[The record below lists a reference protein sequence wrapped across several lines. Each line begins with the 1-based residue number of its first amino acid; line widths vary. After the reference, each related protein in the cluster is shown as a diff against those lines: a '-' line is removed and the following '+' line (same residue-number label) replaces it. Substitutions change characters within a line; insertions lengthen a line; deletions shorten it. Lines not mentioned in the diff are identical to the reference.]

1 MRLADG
7 PQRIEAELRSLG
19 ECAGISPEPSYPS
32 GWMSGS
38 RLLLRR
44 EFTPDHAQLECG
56 DVEGAYPAWAFG
68 GEPLVANEEK
78 IGVATLPDFEG
89 DAVIEVRLTAIQEVP
104 DDVGVLIHDGIIRL
118 SGDDAEGGTSLGGDL
133 ERVRLG

>member
-1 MRLADG
+1 
-7 PQRIEAELRSLG
+7 
-19 ECAGISPEPSYPS
+19 
-32 GWMSGS
+32 MSGS

-44 EFTPDHAQLECG
+44 EFTPDHAQLEFG

-118 SGDDAEGGTSLGGDL
+118 SGDDAEVGTCLGGDL
-133 ERVRLG
+133 ERVRLGRGRHRVRVFVDEPGYATRIVFLVGPPESS